1 MRHKRGVEFNHAR
14 KGSQSA
20 KAGPRKAP
28 QATAEITQMEDAN
41 QQVSHDRS
49 VSPELPVRA
58 DGKYPM
64 AKGAPMPKIKTKEPE
79 EVFTEE
85 ELRHFSSNI
94 AKDCDNAFRSSL
106 IEEDSIAGSLGESER
121 KHRGSPFTFSM
132 ENTPIMTPATE
143 MSMKTWGSR
152 PLPPLPSDKT
162 LHSQTMT
169 NPRLNSTS
177 AVTLVDSEDADN
189 ITEGVARIAVPIRV
203 GQPEDRR
210 VMSAPAQT
218 HSNRRLATMPSINE
232 DTTLNVVD
240 HDKSRI
246 VSAPPHTPRNR
257 FSRQAQGMEYLSRV
271 ENSIRVVQ
279 SPTAISP
286 VKVPSPLRLQKKS
299 VARDGAGRQTSQH
312 HSFTDEESHGNQGPQ
327 DGGIVMKKKKSW
339 FKRTSRA
346 ESDGAVA
353 ALRDQ
358 YAGADQDN
366 DEYHDGP
373 PVVAGK
379 KKSFSFPFWKTGK
392 SSERK
397 GSMAG
402 KLSHRFDDANDAESD
417 TGADNESSE
426 KPAAPKESAVTKAE
440 KKRHSNASSHRT
452 IEVKQNWLARL
463 FRVKP
468 ATSYLCLTISRRR
481 ARQEVAILLRQWRQ
495 YGIRGIQVDKQR
507 NVIFARVGAE
517 NCEYLALHSWE

>member
-1 MRHKRGVEFNHAR
+1 MRHKRGVEFNHSR
-14 KGSQSA
+14 KRSQSA
-20 KAGPRKAP
+20 KAGPRKTS
-28 QATAEITQMEDAN
+28 QATVEVIQMGDTN
-41 QQVSHDRS
+41 QKGSHDRS

-64 AKGAPMPKIKTKEPE
+64 AKGVAKGAPTPKIKTKEPE
-79 EVFTEE
+79 EAFTEE

-106 IEEDSIAGSLGESER
+106 IEEESIAGSLGESER

-132 ENTPIMTPATE
+132 ESTPIMTPATE
-143 MSMKTWGSR
+143 MSMKTWDSR
-152 PLPPLPSDKT
+152 PLPPLPSDKA
-162 LHSQTMT
+162 LHSQIMT
-169 NPRLNSTS
+169 SPRLNSAS
-177 AVTLVDSEDADN
+177 AITLVDSEDADN
-189 ITEGVARIAVPIRV
+189 ITKGVARIVVPIRV
-203 GQPEDRR
+203 GQPGDRR

-232 DTTLNVVD
+232 DTTLNVVN

-246 VSAPPHTPRNR
+246 VSAPPHTPRKRLNG
-257 FSRQAQGMEYLSRV
+257 QAQGMEYLSRV

-286 VKVPSPLRLQKKS
+286 VKVPSPLRVQKKS
-299 VARDGAGRQTSQH
+299 AANQQQ
-312 HSFTDEESHGNQGPQ
+312 HSFSDEESHGNQRSQ
-327 DGGIVMKKKKSW
+327 DGGVVMKKKKSW

-346 ESDGAVA
+346 ESDGAVP

-358 YAGADQDN
+358 YAAADQDN
-366 DEYHDGP
+366 GEYHEGP
-373 PVVAGK
+373 HEAPGK

-392 SSERK
+392 SSELK
-397 GSMAG
+397 MSMAG
-402 KLSHRFDDANDAESD
+402 KLSHRSDDASD
-417 TGADNESSE
+417 VKSNTETDNESSE
-426 KPAAPKESAVTKAE
+426 KPAAPKENTVTKVE
-440 KKRHSNASSHRT
+440 NRRHSNASSHRT

-468 ATSYLCLTISRRR
+468 ATSYLCMTISRRR
-481 ARQEVAILLRQWRQ
+481 ARQEVAILLQEWMQ

-507 NVIFARVGAE
+507 NIIFARVGAK
-517 NCEYLALHSWE
+517 NCEYLAVRWWE

>member
-1 MRHKRGVEFNHAR
+1 MDT
-14 KGSQSA
+14 SQQ
-20 KAGPRKAP
+20 GTR
-28 QATAEITQMEDAN
+28 
-41 QQVSHDRS
+41 DRS

-132 ENTPIMTPATE
+132 ESTPIMTPATE
-143 MSMKTWGSR
+143 MSMKTWDSR

-162 LHSQTMT
+162 LHSQMMT
-169 NPRLNSTS
+169 SPRLNSAS

-203 GQPEDRR
+203 GQPGDRR
-210 VMSAPAQT
+210 VMSAPAQS

-232 DTTLNVVD
+232 DTTLNVVN

-246 VSAPPHTPRNR
+246 VSAPPHTPRKR
-257 FSRQAQGMEYLSRV
+257 FNGQAQGMEYLSRV
-271 ENSIRVVQ
+271 ENSIRVVH

-286 VKVPSPLRLQKKS
+286 VKVPSPLRVQKKS
-299 VARDGAGRQTSQH
+299 AARDGADRHASQQQ
-312 HSFTDEESHGNQGPQ
+312 HSFNDEEGDGNQRSQ

-358 YAGADQDN
+358 YAAAEQDN
-366 DEYHDGP
+366 GEYLEGP
-373 PVVAGK
+373 HGVPGK

-392 SSERK
+392 SSELK
-397 GSMAG
+397 MSTAG
-402 KLSHRFDDANDAESD
+402 KLSHRSDDASDAKSD
-417 TGADNESSE
+417 TGTDNESSE
-426 KPAAPKESAVTKAE
+426 KPVAPKESTVTKVE
-440 KKRHSNASSHRT
+440 NKRHSNASSHRT

-468 ATSYLCLTISRRR
+468 ATSYLCMTISRRR
-481 ARQEVAILLRQWRQ
+481 ARQEVAILLREWRQ

-507 NVIFARVGAE
+507 NIVFARVGAK
-517 NCEYLALHSWE
+517 NCECLTFRSWE